1 MMARVIQASM
11 SGGAW
16 TDYAKKRRNAFFLV
30 YAREFLQ
37 AALKTGS
44 PLVRAHL
51 LGHALELM
59 LKTYLLATGYAE
71 KQLRKL
77 GHHLTRIL
85 AETKSAGIDKL
96 VRISPEMEKDLR
108 EFTTVYAS
116 EGLRYF
122 SILFLLSPPRLPEL
136 RRLFRFAR
144 TLDQHLTSHVR
155 AA

>member
-1 MMARVIQASM
+1 MRRVIHLKA
-11 SGGAW
+11 SGGIW
-16 TDYAKKRRNAFFLV
+16 TDYAKKKRNAVFLA

-59 LKTYLLATGYAE
+59 LKTYLLTVGFGE
-71 KQLRKL
+71 RQIKKL
-77 GHHLTRIL
+77 GHNLSRALTESRVVGL
-85 AETKSAGIDKL
+85 EKV
-96 VRISPEMEKDLR
+96 VRVSPELETALR
-108 EFTTVYAS
+108 DFSSVYAA
-116 EGLRYF
+116 EAFRYF
-122 SILFLLSPPRLPEL
+122 SILYLLSPPRLPDL

-144 TLDQHLTSHVR
+144 TLDRELRSRVR